1 MKKEY
6 INLKDNIID
15 FIKKVVELNEDYVVN
30 WDIIHRFNKK
40 YKLEDYVE
48 MILEEFPNWLHYSEI
63 NKKLNKLHNIKV
75 EDKKIHALL
84 CHFWNKFINIW
95 LWIYTLK
102 SNENFSW
109 ENVPDLIYLF
119 LKEQKQPKTLA
130 DITNYVLSRKKI
142 WEKTVLA
149 ALNYKNENRFVF
161 YNDKTIWLKEWNLSN
176 VREKR
181 EWNLY
186 KIPLSNTFDILKEE
200 NLIPDYFTQDDFGNI
215 IIDRFWSDVSS
226 NRWWIYNL
234 LSSLVKKWLIL
245 SNNNWNK
252 NIYSLIK

>member
-40 YKLEDYVE
+40 YKLEDYIE
-48 MILEEFPNWLHYSEI
+48 MVLENFPDWLHYSE
-63 NKKLNKLHNIKV
+63 LNKIL
-75 EDKKIHALL
+75 KKDYNLDYTDTQILNWLWHYG
-84 CHFWNKFINIW
+84 FKNIW
-95 LWIYTLK
+95 LGTYTLN
-102 SNENFSW
+102 SNNNYSW
-109 ENVPDLIYLF
+109 WKTWNIIYLY
-119 LKEQKQPKTLA
+119 LKDEWEPKTLK
-130 DITNYVLSRKKI
+130 DITNHVLSRKKI
-142 WEKTVLA
+142 NEWTVIA
-149 ALNYKNENRFVF
+149 AISWYKNEVRFVF
-161 YNDKTIWLKEWNLSN
+161 YNNWKIWLKEWNLWN

-226 NRWWIYNL
+226 NRWWIYNV